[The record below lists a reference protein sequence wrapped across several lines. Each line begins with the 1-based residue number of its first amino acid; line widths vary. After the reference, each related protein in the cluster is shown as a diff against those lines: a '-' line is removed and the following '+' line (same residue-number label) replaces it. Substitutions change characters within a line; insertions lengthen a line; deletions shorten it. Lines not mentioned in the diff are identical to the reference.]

1 MSLSRKHVLK
11 CSGFICTLAL
21 LSPLLKT
28 NLSNFPW
35 YGALWESPTLCRG
48 TQCRRLSRH
57 PLPGEWH
64 LWKSQCTVCS
74 LFFLTHVSRLI
85 PFIMFLSVLFR
96 CRNWWLYE
104 QGMLSLWAAM
114 CVPVLRSNGIAFSIR
129 LSQLAFQC
137 CFILT
142 KCLSLPQLFL
152 ITLKCLAACLLY
164 QRNQVNTT
172 QSLCLEHLLCSGPLL
187 WELRSWIRP
196 GSHHQGSPSFPSFL
210 DGFRI
215 QEY

>member
-1 MSLSRKHVLK
+1 MVPCGNHPLFAEEPSAEGWAGTHFLESGIYGKASAQFALFFSLLMSLVWSHSS
-11 CSGFICTLAL
+11 CSFQ
-21 LSPLLKT
+21 
-28 NLSNFPW
+28 
-35 YGALWESPTLCRG
+35 Y
-48 TQCRRLSRH
+48 
-57 PLPGEWH
+57 
-64 LWKSQCTVCS
+64 CS
-74 LFFLTHVSRLI
+74 AVETGGS
-85 PFIMFLSVLFR
+85 MSKDA
-96 CRNWWLYE
+96 
-104 QGMLSLWAAM
+104 LWAAM

-129 LSQLAFQC
+129 LSRLAFQC

-196 GSHHQGSPSFPSFL
+196 GSHHQGTPSFPSFL